1 MAPQRHTGADSDDGA
16 EDKKDDHDESIA
28 FSNANLLQ
36 KGVDMTL
43 GKREA
48 SPMNTTVD
56 SGVPKFDPKTFGTEH
71 SIARLGSGSVGGKA
85 GGLLQIQNE
94 ILPRFDAAKF
104 EGVAVELPR
113 AVVIATEVFSEFMD
127 RNHLWK
133 TVEGDLP
140 DSQIAQEFQRA
151 ELSEGLREQLRG
163 VLAILRNPLAIR
175 PSSYLEDAHQRAFAG
190 IFTTKMIPNAEISDE
205 ARYRRLSGALKLAWA
220 STFFGSAIVS
230 RRAAGLAIDAEKM
243 AVVMQEVTGER
254 HDGRYYPTLSAL
266 ARSYNHYP
274 VPGNSRED
282 GVVSLALGLGKSIS
296 DGDHVWSYCPFRPL
310 APPPYKSTGDLLS
323 YTQTSFWAVNVGDPP
338 PPDPVRETE
347 CLLRSGLV
355 DAETDGTL
363 AFLAS
368 TYDSA
373 SDQLRSGI
381 GGQGPRALTFAPLLE
396 SRSIPFTPLM
406 EHLLELS
413 CNVLNGE
420 AEIEV
425 AANLDRD
432 HGLPMQVAF
441 LQVRPMLTP
450 GERSPVEDVD
460 LDAPEIVVASDNCLG
475 HGSRDDLTDVVYLRP
490 QYFDRGQTR
499 MMASELD
506 AVNRGLVEEGRHGI
520 FIGLGRWGTTDDR
533 FGVPVK
539 WGQISAARVIVEAT
553 LPDAPTSLSHGT
565 HFFHRLLSNQVLYM
579 SVEDDGRGRI
589 DWDWLDEQ
597 EAIWESR
604 SVRHVRVPIP
614 LEVRIDC
621 ATMYGLIRRR
631 EQG

>member
-1 MAPQRHTGADSDDGA
+1 MKVR
-16 EDKKDDHDESIA
+16 
-28 FSNANLLQ
+28 
-36 KGVDMTL
+36 
-43 GKREA
+43 KREA
-48 SPMNTTVD
+48 APMNTKVD
-56 SGVPKFDPKTFGTEH
+56 SGVPKFDPQTFGSEH

-85 GGLLQIQNE
+85 VGLQQIQNE
-94 ILPRFDAAKF
+94 ILPRFDASSF
-104 EGVAVELPR
+104 EGVTVLVPR
-113 AVVIATEVFSEFMD
+113 AVVIATEAFAEFMD
-127 RNHLWK
+127 RNRLWNS
-133 TVEGDLP
+133 VAEELP
-140 DSQIAQEFQRA
+140 DSQLAQEFQHA
-151 ELSEGLREQLRG
+151 ELSEQLRG
-163 VLAILRNPLAIR
+163 QLKGVLAVLRNPLAIR
-175 PSSYLEDAHQRAFAG
+175 PSSYLEDVHQRAFAG
-190 IFTTKMIPNAEISDE
+190 IFTSKMIPNTETSDE
-205 ARYRRLSGALKLAWA
+205 ARYRRLSGAIKLAWA
-220 STFFGSAIVS
+220 STFFSNAVVS
-230 RRAAGLAIDAEKM
+230 RRAAGLADDAEQM
-243 AVVMQEVTGER
+243 AVVVQEVSGKR
-254 HDGRYYPTLSAL
+254 HDGRFYPTLSAL

-274 VPGNSRED
+274 VPGNDRED

-296 DGDHVWSYCPFRPL
+296 DGDHLWSYCPHRPL
-310 APPPYKSTGDLLS
+310 APPPYKSIGDLLN

-338 PPDPVRETE
+338 PPDPVRETS
-347 CLLRSGLV
+347 CLLRSGIA
-355 DAETDGTL
+355 DAEADGSLTY
-363 AFLAS
+363 LAS
-368 TYDSA
+368 TYDPA

-381 GGQGPRALTFAPLLE
+381 GGVGPRALTFAPLLE
-396 SRSIPFTPLM
+396 SKSIPFTPLM

-420 AEIEV
+420 AEIEI
-425 AANLDRD
+425 AANLDPE
-432 HGLPMQVAF
+432 HALPMQVAF

-450 GERSPVEDVD
+450 GERSPVEEVD
-460 LDAPEIVVASDNCLG
+460 LESPEIVVASDSCLG

-490 QYFDRGQTR
+490 QNFDRGQTR

-579 SVEDDGRGRI
+579 SVEHDGRGRI

-631 EQG
+631 GGG